1 MFESLRC
8 PVALIL
14 LAACL
19 PAQAPRAGVF
29 SGQAFPRD
37 AALRQD
43 EPTVEDGVTGKWG
56 VDLPTG
62 YYFRGVQIE
71 NQGVIAQP
79 YLELAYGLHA
89 GEGTLRSVDAVFG
102 VWNSLHD
109 GPTGTGGGASAWY
122 EGDFYAGL
130 AVGLAQRWSA
140 SATYSYYASP
150 NGLAALT
157 EEAIVSLAFDD
168 ADLWGEASS
177 GLQPAITLGFE
188 TKGQLDGGAGRG
200 TYLQVAIEPGFGLG
214 RVAGL
219 DLSLAL
225 PMAVGFSV
233 DDYYEDASGRDRAL
247 GFVDVGAV
255 LSAPLPFVPS
265 RMGPWTLSLS
275 VHALALG
282 STPEALN
289 GGDDIVV
296 IGALGLSTIF

>member
-1 MFESLRC
+1 MFEILRY
-8 PVALIL
+8 PVASVL
-14 LAACL
+14 LVACVQ
-19 PAQAPRAGVF
+19 AQAPRAGVF
-29 SGQAFPRD
+29 SGQASPRE
-37 AALRQD
+37 AAMRQ
-43 EPTVEDGVTGKWG
+43 EGSTVEDGVTGKWG
-56 VDLPTG
+56 IDLPTG
-62 YYFRGVQIE
+62 YYFRGIQIE

-79 YLELAYGLHA
+79 YLELVYGLHA
-89 GEGTLRSVDAVFG
+89 SDGALRSVDAVFG

-130 AVGLAQRWSA
+130 AVGLDRRWSV

-150 NGLAALT
+150 NGFAALT

-168 ADLWGEASS
+168 TDLWGEASA
-177 GLQPAITLGFE
+177 GLQPALTLGFE

-200 TYLQVAIEPGFGLG
+200 TYVQVAIEPGFELG

-219 DLSLAL
+219 DLSLTL
-225 PMAVGFSV
+225 PVAFGFSL
-233 DDYYEDASGRDRAL
+233 DDYYEDGNGRDRAF

-255 LSAPLPFVPS
+255 LSAPLPFVPA

-289 GGDDIVV
+289 GGDDLVV